1 MHSIALNRMSL
12 FKKWQRCLH
21 VWSCRLNLINYMYSG
36 HDRDVFF
43 LSGRLIKSYFRFV
56 LHIYTVTGPP
66 NAKGKS
72 GHAVLLEVLI
82 HESIDNRIVERIWKT
97 YGLCNSNNHIDCDV
111 IILLVQVTWKQESKA
126 EIWKNTHFETVM
138 CTDILLDT
146 LMILL
151 YSNSMWTVWKGAQQT
166 VNSTTMVT
174 IILMALRFFL
184 LH

>member
-1 MHSIALNRMSL
+1 MHSIALNRNSL
-12 FKKWQRCLH
+12 QRCSH
-21 VWSCRLNLINYMYSG
+21 VWSCRLHLINYMYSG
-36 HDRDVFF
+36 HDRDVFI
-43 LSGRLIKSYFRFV
+43 LSGRLTISYFRFV

-82 HESIDNRIVERIWKT
+82 HESVDNRIVERIWKT
-97 YGLCNSNNHIDCDV
+97 YGLCDSNNHIDCDV
-111 IILLVQVTWKQESKA
+111 IILLVQVTWKQESEA
-126 EIWKNTHFETVM
+126 EIWKKTHFETVM

-146 LMILL
+146 LMFLL
-151 YSNSMWTVWKGAQQT
+151 YSNSIWTVWKGAQQT

-184 LH
+184 H

>member
-1 MHSIALNRMSL
+1 MALNRNSL
-12 FKKWQRCLH
+12 LQKCQRCSH
-21 VWSCRLNLINYMYSG
+21 VWSCRLHLINYMYSG

-72 GHAVLLEVLI
+72 WHAVLLEVLI

-97 YGLCNSNNHIDCDV
+97 YGLCNSDNHIDCDV
-111 IILLVQVTWKQESKA
+111 IILLVQITWKQESEA
-126 EIWKNTHFETVM
+126 EIWKNTLWNCNVQQYFTRH
-138 CTDILLDT
+138 

-184 LH
+184 